1 MKLHEL
7 KPAEG
12 SRKVRNRVG
21 RGIGSGNGKTAGKGH
36 KGQNARSGMVFVLA
50 SKVVKLHYS
59 VVYQNA
65 ASQTLTVKSLL
76 L

>member
-21 RGIGSGNGKTAGKGH
+21 RGIGYVT
-36 KGQNARSGMVFVLA
+36 
-50 SKVVKLHYS
+50 VKLL
-59 VVYQNA
+59 VKVIRTKRTFGGVRLGFEGGQTPLFRRLPKR

>member
-21 RGIGSGNGKTAGKGH
+21 RVSVLVTVKLLVKVIKDKTHVLA
-36 KGQNARSGMVFVLA
+36 AVFVLA